1 MTRPSAGPISV
12 STGLLRI
19 GSRLGLVGSSVPVL
33 VTVVPPPAVTVTSN
47 ENAAA
52 PCGIV
57 TPLQVT
63 VPAANV
69 HAGVQLP
76 ATNDVPAGTTSLTS
90 AVNAAPG
97 F

>member
-1 MTRPSAGPISV
+1 M
-12 STGLLRI
+12 
-19 GSRLGLVGSSVPVL
+19 PVF

-47 ENAAA
+47 ENVEV
-52 PCGIV
+52 PDGIV

-63 VPAANV
+63 VPPANV

-76 ATNDVPAGTTSLTS
+76 AANDVPAGTTSLTS

>member
-1 MTRPSAGPISV
+1 MPG
-12 STGLLRI
+12 
-19 GSRLGLVGSSVPVL
+19 
-33 VTVVPPPAVTVTSN
+33 
-47 ENAAA
+47 
-52 PCGIV
+52 GIV

-63 VPAANV
+63 VPPANV
-69 HAGVQLP
+69 HAGAQVP